1 MNTLNYNITNIN
13 RTLEEIRE
21 KEEKKEQRKQ
31 IKKQMELQKILQ
43 EQEDYK
49 RFYDEIYQA
58 VNDFFILYNNIDL
71 AYYHAIAEREQVILN
86 NFTYD
91 IKEAYKLYDEILED
105 IKAKK
110 IEELQAKKQI
120 EYKINYKNIR
130 TKENIKKGCKFILEF
145 FRDGLA
151 VAIVIFIGLLC
162 MDTGKTKKK
171 KWIY

>member
-1 MNTLNYNITNIN
+1 MNSMNYNINNIN
-13 RTLEEIRE
+13 RTLQELQE
-21 KEEKKEQRKQ
+21 KEEKKEQRKAL
-31 IKKQMELQKILQ
+31 KKQLEIRKIMQ
-43 EQEDYK
+43 QQEDYK

-58 VNDFFILYNNIDL
+58 VNDFFMIYNNIDL

-120 EYKINYKNIR
+120 EYKINYNNIR
-130 TKENIKKGCKFILEF
+130 TKQNIKKVIKYILEF
-145 FRDGLA
+145 LRDGLA

-162 MDTGKTKKK
+162 MDTGKKNNK
-171 KWIY
+171 KWLY

>member
-13 RTLEEIRE
+13 RTLEEIQE
-21 KEEKKEQRKQ
+21 KEEKKEQRKAL
-31 IKKQMELQKILQ
+31 KKQLEIRKIMQ
-43 EQEDYK
+43 QQEDYK

-58 VNDFFILYNNIDL
+58 VNDFFIIYNNIDL
-71 AYYHAIAEREQVILN
+71 AYYHAIAEREKVILN

-105 IKAKK
+105 LKVKK

-120 EYKINYKNIR
+120 EYKINYNNIR
-130 TKENIKKGCKFILEF
+130 TKEKIKKGCLFVLELL
-145 FRDGLA
+145 RDGLA
-151 VAIVIFIGLLC
+151 VAIIIFIGLLC
-162 MDTGKTKKK
+162 MDTGKTKRK